1 MVIQDRQAIQR
12 SKLCTELSFIALGAE
27 VVAVEVVGEVL
38 VEVVEEVDVIKEVYV
53 SFAPS

>member
-27 VVAVEVVGEVL
+27 VVAVEVVGEV
-38 VEVVEEVDVIKEVYV
+38 DVIKEVYV